1 MKYFVNLILS
11 IIIAIFFVACGSDY
25 GETTSGSNAG
35 NGVIQGVIQKG
46 LFIDGTITAQ
56 YLDAEGNIL
65 NDKVSST
72 ISSKGRYKLEL
83 KKNGLIA
90 LHAKGRFFNEYTGTN
105 SNSEIELFAL
115 FPYKNG
121 DKVENINLN
130 LFTSLEY
137 IRILEWMHK
146 GKNYEKA
153 FTLTREEM
161 DRVFGVN
168 KRSKITDLDIYDLE
182 GTLKNENINLLLFS
196 GAFLKYTESK
206 SPLLKSKSIFYQR
219 KDDNDLLH
227 GLLDSFGQT
236 GTNSGVA
243 LAQMSGYDMGSLL
256 NGLVQNLHI
265 DVVVNMGDDEET
277 PPWIRRDITPPVITL
292 AGVNSLVLIV
302 GDTYT
307 DAGATAY
314 DHEDGNITANI
325 IVHSDVDSTTIGRY
339 TVSYDVND
347 SAGNSATTVSR
358 TVNVVRS
365 INTTLEDL
373 NLTVRVRGDIRE
385 QDNGNGDTIHPIVVN
400 PQHGTAE
407 HYLLGNEIPHIHYT
421 STDCFV
427 GLDSFIYRNENEYGR
442 VNVTITA
449 PASVVAER
457 PNYSETLL
465 NNAKIEG
472 EYLVPNDPQIEIT
485 TAPTHGTATLEN
497 PTHEIVFY
505 SYDPDDTYV
514 GEDFFIYTITE
525 NINGCTYTSTGRVDF
540 TVQASNRNPTLRLLG
555 ASIET
560 ILLNST
566 YHDAGATAYD
576 NEDGN
581 ITGNIVITNEVNSSR
596 LGTYHVTYDVNDSAG
611 NSATTVSRTVNVVRS
626 INTTLEDL
634 NLTVRVRGDIREQ
647 DNGNGGTI
655 YPIVINPEHGTAEHY
670 LLGNEIPYI
679 HYTSTDCFIGL
690 DTFIYRNENEYGRVN
705 VTITSP
711 AQIETPNYSKTLEN
725 NTTVDAEELLYS
737 TPHVEITTA
746 PTHGTAT
753 LDNSNGEITYYSYD
767 PVDTYVGADFFIYT
781 VTENINGCVRTS
793 TGRVDFTVQ
802 SSDTEKPII
811 TLLGNTNEEIM
822 LDSIYH
828 DAGATAYDN
837 EDGNITSNIVVTN
850 EVNSSVVGT
859 YLVSYNVADAQGNV
873 ATTRTRTVNVSSTAN
888 LKLLS
893 LCQEP
898 YSIGTE
904 LYKTD
909 GTFTGTSL
917 VKDIYVATREGTNI
931 ASPSNIYIPQ
941 NSKIGDIQYLT
952 ARDQRGMLLWFSNGT
967 EEGTTNAENIGNSIY
982 HIAIGNKLFFTA
994 YDASVSSSVLYKT
1007 IGRVVT
1013 KISDHSGK
1021 KYSDIAGSL
1030 YYMSERNNTL
1040 FIEKSNSDFSG
1051 VEIVDSFNNYDAT
1064 DVNNKMVTTNDTLFF
1079 TMQNKSDRGVGYEL
1093 WSKKGNA
1100 NAIKLSST
1108 LLVNTY
1114 SSNMVVVGDK
1124 IYTIVNEKSSDGN
1137 RSILE
1142 SDGTVEGTRVVYTF
1156 AEEDRASFL
1165 VEINN
1170 KLYMKIRKRTI
1181 APNAEYHQIWEYDP
1195 KIKTA
1200 IMVKDLN
1207 LSKGVSTPP
1216 DVSNLYTLDGKII
1229 FETSEIDT
1237 NGAFHRLWVSD
1248 GTNSGTIPFV
1258 KRYQHSGWGGLF
1270 QRVFKLNEFYFF
1282 QNFDNVLFKTD
1293 LTMEG
1298 TSVLIPNSC
1307 DIIPNPLNLIDL
1319 NGVELHQMQE
1329 AEVTIE
1335 GISYPETRVSIENGE
1350 YSLDNRQTWIT
1361 TPSTVAN
1368 GQQIFIRH
1376 MSSTSYNTTIDTL
1389 LHVGEISDT
1398 FSSTTKEEILVTPD
1412 TFTFTDRNAVALS
1425 TIQSDSITITGINQ
1439 EVNLSIINGE
1449 YSLNNGRTWSDLNV
1463 TIENNQVV
1471 IVRHTSSGAYETAV
1485 STTLTV
1491 GDISDVFTSTT
1502 RVEDI
1507 DSGDTIVIGN
1517 LMWEDTNHTRP
1528 NMDENNVNLNDVNYT
1543 QAVAYC
1549 EALNLEGYTDWR
1561 IPHAE
1566 WNSTIGYN
1574 RENNEFLSIRQQ
1586 PLNLDGEVWVDV
1598 DNSSYTQLDLNS
1610 RSIVEPFIYMNQ
1622 NSGPA
1627 YWTDD
1632 NEEQEGMHINVIF
1645 SGSLNNMD
1653 GWSDDWNS
1661 SVRCVRTLQTGNR
1674 PLVVDAG
1681 SDKTVEVNH
1690 AITIVGSATSSVTIS
1705 SYEWKYGNDVIGTT
1719 ASFEYTPTT
1728 VLNQIIVLKVIDAD
1742 GNIAYDTM
1750 HLNVRGENPLPTVD
1764 AGENQSVQVDESI
1777 TITGTASDNSAI
1789 AGQVWKE
1796 GETELADTLSF
1807 TYTPSSSGTKIL
1819 TLIVTDDEG
1828 ATASDTIEV
1837 EVTEAPDSTPNTFR
1851 FTDLT
1856 EVEPSAIQVA
1866 TITITGINME
1876 SELSIINGSYSLDGG
1891 TNWSTE
1897 IANIHNNQ
1905 EVQVRHWSSNE
1916 YTTTIET
1923 TLTVGGVSGIF
1934 RSTTREFVDQV
1945 PEVMIFGQTTT
1956 YNQTVYLGEDSPYV
1970 DAMISDDVGV
1980 TYCKWT
1986 DRVGTVLSEATVDP
2000 SEQNPYGVCE
2010 LHLNPF
2016 TQVGEY
2022 IYTLTAID
2030 TENQTNSN
2038 ELNITVLPNNI
2049 PTADIGENR
2058 TISVG
2063 TTLNITATVNDA
2075 DGDNM
2080 NYQWMFGIKDSGS
2093 MNGAGSTTEFSHQFN
2108 DEGLYTITFRVADNH
2123 NASVTKEIE
2132 VTVAK

>member
-525 NINGCTYTSTGRVDF
+525 NINGCTY
-540 TVQASNRNPTLRLLG
+540 
-555 ASIET
+555 
-560 ILLNST
+560 
-566 YHDAGATAYD
+566 
-576 NEDGN
+576 
-581 ITGNIVITNEVNSSR
+581 
-596 LGTYHVTYDVNDSAG
+596 
-611 NSATTVSRTVNVVRS
+611 
-626 INTTLEDL
+626 
-634 NLTVRVRGDIREQ
+634 
-647 DNGNGGTI
+647 
-655 YPIVINPEHGTAEHY
+655 
-670 LLGNEIPYI
+670 
-679 HYTSTDCFIGL
+679 
-690 DTFIYRNENEYGRVN
+690 
-705 VTITSP
+705 
-711 AQIETPNYSKTLEN
+711 
-725 NTTVDAEELLYS
+725 
-737 TPHVEITTA
+737 
-746 PTHGTAT
+746 
-753 LDNSNGEITYYSYD
+753 
-767 PVDTYVGADFFIYT
+767 
-781 VTENINGCVRTS
+781 TS